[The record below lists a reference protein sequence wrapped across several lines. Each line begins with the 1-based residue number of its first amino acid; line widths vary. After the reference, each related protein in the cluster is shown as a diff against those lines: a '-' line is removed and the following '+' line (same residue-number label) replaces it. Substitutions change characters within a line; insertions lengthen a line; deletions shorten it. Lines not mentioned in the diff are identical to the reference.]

1 VHIEE
6 VRDGRLEPSH
16 PAFDPR
22 YDMGPGN
29 AAFECS
35 QHEELNIYI
44 QITVESRYPD
54 TEQFVRFGMWDG

>member
-1 VHIEE
+1 
-6 VRDGRLEPSH
+6 
-16 PAFDPR
+16 
-22 YDMGPGN
+22 MGPGN

-54 TEQFVRFGMWDG
+54 TEQFVRFGTLTKHAEVSGTFKPCR